1 MVRVLVEG
9 QEWTSPDGRSAV
21 RVIEVSSERS
31 VVERLLRPKS
41 GKDTAHLHRDW
52 TQRFEVVEGEARI
65 RVGKEAPRVLAA
77 GETVEVAPGVG
88 HIDPWNESDAPTV
101 TRNIVSPVTPFVHVV
116 FATLGE
122 ALAAGRLDP
131 QDSLTFFQM
140 AAALHEGHADSW
152 GEQPPIPIQRLVIPV
167 VAAVARARGIRP
179 VPA

>member
-1 MVRVLVEG
+1 MLVAG
-9 QEWTSPDGRSAV
+9 QEWTSPDGRAAV
-21 RVIEVSSERS
+21 RVIELSSERS

-41 GKDTAHLHRDW
+41 GKVGAHVHRDW

-65 RVGKEAPRVLAA
+65 RVGKEPPRLLAA
-77 GETVEVAPGVG
+77 GDTVEIPPGVG
-88 HIDPWNESDAPTV
+88 HVDPWNESDAPTV
-101 TRNIVSPVTPFVHVV
+101 TRNFVSPVTPFVHVV

-122 ALAAGRLDP
+122 ALAAGRLDS

-140 AAALHEGHADSW
+140 AGALREGHGDSW

-167 VAAVARARGIRP
+167 VAAVGRTRGVRP

>member
-1 MVRVLVEG
+1 MLVAG
-9 QEWTSPDGRSAV
+9 QEWTSPDGLAAV

-41 GKDTAHLHRDW
+41 GKADAHVHRDW
-52 TQRFEVVEGEARI
+52 TQRFEVVEGEARV
-65 RVGKEAPRVLAA
+65 RVGKEAPRLLAT
-77 GETVEVAPGVG
+77 GDTVEILPGVG
-88 HIDPWNESDAPTV
+88 HVDPWNESDAPTV

-131 QDSLTFFQM
+131 QDGLTFLQM

-152 GEQPPIPIQRLVIPV
+152 GEQPPIAIQRVVIPV
-167 VAAVARARGIRP
+167 IAAIARARGFRP
-179 VPA
+179 AQA

>member
-1 MVRVLVEG
+1 MLVAG
-9 QEWTSPDGRSAV
+9 QEWTSPDERAAV

-41 GKDTAHLHRDW
+41 GKDTAHVHRDW
-52 TQRFEVVEGEARI
+52 TQRFEVVEGEAWI
-65 RVGKEAPRVLAA
+65 RVGKEAPRLLAA
-77 GETVEVAPGVG
+77 GETVEIPPGAG
-88 HIDPWNESDAPTV
+88 HVDPWNESDAPTV

-122 ALAAGRLDP
+122 ALAAGRLNS

-140 AAALHEGHADSW
+140 AGALHEGRGDSW
-152 GEQPPIPIQRLVIPV
+152 GEQPPIPIQRLVIPL
-167 VAAVARARGIRP
+167 VAAVARARGVRP

>member
-1 MVRVLVEG
+1 MLVAG
-9 QEWTSPDGRSAV
+9 QEWTSPDGRAAV
-21 RVIEVSSERS
+21 RVIEVSSQRS

-41 GKDTAHLHRDW
+41 GKDTAHVHRDW
-52 TQRFEVVEGEARI
+52 TQRFEVIEGEARI
-65 RVGKEAPRVLAA
+65 RVGKEAPRLLAA
-77 GETVEVAPGVG
+77 GETVEIPPGVG
-88 HIDPWNESDAPTV
+88 HVDPWNESDAPTV

-122 ALAAGRLDP
+122 ALAAGRLDS

-140 AAALHEGHADSW
+140 AGAMHEGHGDSW

-167 VAAVARARGIRP
+167 VAAVARARGVRP